1 MSEYCALQFEECKA
15 QIAAYCR
22 FSLARKLLNEQQP
35 SFSYL
40 WIKQEMQRMQDAL
53 ACVVR
58 YGLLPLP
65 GLYDISEAIKDAKRD
80 KILRPFELNRIAQQA
95 NCIDAVVQYR
105 KQC

>member
-1 MSEYCALQFEECKA
+1 
-15 QIAAYCR
+15 
-22 FSLARKLLNEQQP
+22 
-35 SFSYL
+35 
-40 WIKQEMQRMQDAL
+40 MQDAL

-105 KQC
+105 KQCEI